1 MIDPPKESKLK
12 FSLQSISTREQIQKL
27 IDDVEINDELREKGK
42 LSLVGLY
49 SLQQINVSFHILNFT

>member
-27 IDDVEINDELREKGK
+27 IDDFEINDELREKGK

>member
-27 IDDVEINDELREKGK
+27 IDDFEINDELREKGK

-49 SLQQINVSFHILNFT
+49 SLQQINVSFHILNFM